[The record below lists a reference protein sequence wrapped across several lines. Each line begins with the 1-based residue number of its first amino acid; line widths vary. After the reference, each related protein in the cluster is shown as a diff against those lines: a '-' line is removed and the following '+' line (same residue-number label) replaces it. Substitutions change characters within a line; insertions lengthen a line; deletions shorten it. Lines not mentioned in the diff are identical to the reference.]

1 MTDKEEAR
9 GLVLEGKLREWPE
22 NSINLLVLLVK
33 PLKQ

>member
-9 GLVLEGKLREWPE
+9 SLVLEGKLRERPE
-22 NSINLLVLLVK
+22 NYINLVLLVK